1 MATTRGAYE
10 SFNTNGFETRLTTE
24 ASAIDTVFYLQT
36 TQGLTSPFY
45 MVIDPE
51 DTGQREYIFIDGNVT
66 STSVE
71 IANANQDNRYL
82 EGSGA
87 TSGLTHTAGTT
98 VRLAP
103 TLQHFEDLWDAIGQ
117 VVDVDFTSA
126 NAGQVNFDATEALA
140 DVATDKV
147 FFKDSSDS
155 NNLKKESI
163 ADIVTNIAGTGLTA
177 TSGVL
182 SVDEATSLKGDI
194 KAENDTVIL
203 DNGTDGT
210 DATFTGDVTG
220 DVTGNV
226 TGDITSSGISDFSG
240 SVDFT
245 GATLTGITIP
255 SDIDDLSDVDTTTTA
270 PTTGATFYY
279 NGTTWV
285 PQNPVL
291 LKTGAVAVNV
301 NGSGWGKRSIFN
313 TTPAINYGGF
323 TLTSN
328 EITIPEDGL
337 YQCSFAIFLS
347 STVQRAVPGFAW
359 YVNNVSDT
367 SLGIAAHTYI
377 RSAAGTDYE
386 SSANHTEILE
396 LTANDVLS
404 IYSLALAV
412 TGTVNSQ
419 TSWSN
424 FTVMK
429 IGN

>member
-51 DTGQREYIFIDGNVT
+51 DIGQREYVFIDGNVT

-71 IANANQDNRYL
+71 IADANQDNRYL

-87 TSGLTHTAGTT
+87 SSGLTHTAGTT

-126 NAGQVNFDATEALA
+126 NAGQVNFDATEAVA

-155 NNLKKESI
+155 DNLKKESI

-220 DVTGNV
+220 DLTGNV
-226 TGDITSSGISDFSG
+226 SGDITGNITSSGTSDFSG
-240 SVDFT
+240 TVDVT
-245 GATLTGITIP
+245 GASVTGLSVSSVEADTI
-255 SDIDDLSDVDTTTTA
+255 SEKTTDNGVTID
-270 PTTGATFYY
+270 G
-279 NGTTWV
+279 
-285 PQNPVL
+285 VL
-291 LKTGAVAVNV
+291 LKDSEVDGVSMADVVQKDVLTGQTFILWGER
-301 NGSGWGKRSIFN
+301 NGSHAVGQHFSFGNGAS
-313 TTPAINYGGF
+313 
-323 TLTSN
+323 
-328 EITIPEDGL
+328 DGQFKL
-337 YQCSFAIFLS
+337 PYACKLIAM
-347 STVQRAVPGFAW
+347 TVQGGGTVRI
-359 YVNNVSDT
+359 YKNNAS
-367 SLGIAAHTYI
+367 
-377 RSAAGTDYE
+377 AGTDYQQAAGGVNTFTTPLDFAAGDRFHFE
-386 SSANHTEILE
+386 SVSAGSVT
-396 LTANDVLS
+396 TVVSAVG
-404 IYSLALAV
+404 IY
-412 TGTVNSQ
+412 T
-419 TSWSN
+419 
-424 FTVMK
+424 
-429 IGN
+429 